1 MNSRQPQPPAP
12 FSQRTLHEQ
21 GLHTSAASHCFKV
34 EGSILI
40 CTTKTAFR
48 HTAKIRVAAEV
59 LKVRTAQ
66 RATRRRTFMSRKLLV
81 LASFAVLLPLAA
93 LAHAQSGPYK
103 VLQTVKV
110 GGDGGMDYVTA
121 DSANRTL
128 YVARSGAAGHIGVFN
143 LDTFAQLG
151 DIPNTSGH
159 GAIVDDVTGHGFA
172 TSRAIT
178 MFDAK
183 TFTVIKKIEVQGNP
197 DGYLNDT
204 VNHRFYDLSHSAPN
218 ITVIDDKDGSILT
231 TIDIGGA
238 PEQGQFDGKNRIYVD
253 IEDKGAIAVI
263 DATTMKLD
271 HTIDIKASGDGCAG
285 LALDT
290 KNGILFAACRTPQ
303 VMVIVNAASG
313 KVLTTLPIG
322 SGCDGATF
330 NPATMEAFSSQ
341 GDGTVTVIKENSPTD
356 FVVEQTVKT
365 PVRAKTITLDTKTGH
380 LLLITAEYGP
390 APTPAAAPA
399 TPPPAAAP
407 GAAPAEGG
415 RPGGP
420 GGPGGGRGGGRGG
433 PMIPGSFEIVVV
445 GK

>member
-1 MNSRQPQPPAP
+1 
-12 FSQRTLHEQ
+12 
-21 GLHTSAASHCFKV
+21 
-34 EGSILI
+34 
-40 CTTKTAFR
+40 
-48 HTAKIRVAAEV
+48 
-59 LKVRTAQ
+59 
-66 RATRRRTFMSRKLLV
+66 MSRKLLV

-110 GGDGGMDYVTA
+110 GGDGGMDYVGA

-128 YVARSGAAGHIGVFN
+128 YVARSGPAGHIGVFS
-143 LDTFAQLG
+143 LDTFAQVG
-151 DIPNTSGH
+151 DIPNTSAH
-159 GAIVDDVTGHGFA
+159 GAVVDDVTGHGFA

-183 TFTVIKKIEVQGNP
+183 TFAIIKTIPVQGNP

-218 ITVIDDKDGSILT
+218 ITVIDDKDGSIIT

-253 IEDKGAIAVI
+253 IEDKDAIAVI
-263 DATTMKLD
+263 DATTMKM
-271 HTIDIKASGDGCAG
+271 IGKYDISSKSGECAG
-285 LALDT
+285 LALDA
-290 KNGILFAACRTPQ
+290 KNNILFAACRKNND
-303 VMVIVNAASG
+303 MVILSATDG
-313 KVLTTLPIG
+313 HIITDLPIG
-322 SGCDGATF
+322 VGCDGATF
-330 NPATMEAFSSQ
+330 NPATNEAFSSQ
-341 GDGTVTVIKENSPTD
+341 GDGTLTVIKENSPTD

-390 APTPAAAPA
+390 APAPAAAPA

-420 GGPGGGRGGGRGG
+420 GGPGGFRGGGRGG

>member
-1 MNSRQPQPPAP
+1 
-12 FSQRTLHEQ
+12 
-21 GLHTSAASHCFKV
+21 
-34 EGSILI
+34 
-40 CTTKTAFR
+40 
-48 HTAKIRVAAEV
+48 
-59 LKVRTAQ
+59 
-66 RATRRRTFMSRKLLV
+66 MSRKLLV

-110 GGDGGMDYVTA
+110 GGDGGMDYVGA

-128 YVARSGAAGHIGVFN
+128 YVARSGPAGHIGVFS
-143 LDTFAQLG
+143 LDTFAQVG
-151 DIPNTSGH
+151 DIPNTSAH
-159 GAIVDDVTGHGFA
+159 GAVVDDVTGHGFA

-183 TFTVIKKIEVQGNP
+183 TFAIIKTIPVQGNP

-253 IEDKGAIAVI
+253 IEDKDAIAVI
-263 DATTMKLD
+263 DATTMKM
-271 HTIDIKASGDGCAG
+271 IGKYDISSKSGECAG
-285 LALDT
+285 LALDA
-290 KNGILFAACRTPQ
+290 KNNILFAACRKNND
-303 VMVIVNAASG
+303 MVILSATDG
-313 KVLTTLPIG
+313 HIITDLPIG
-322 SGCDGATF
+322 VGCDGATF
-330 NPATMEAFSSQ
+330 NPATNEAFSSQ
-341 GDGTVTVIKENSPTD
+341 GDGTLTVIKENSLTN

-390 APTPAAAPA
+390 APAPAAAPA

-420 GGPGGGRGGGRGG
+420 GGFRGGGRGG